1 MDCDERTRELY
12 VLKQLTTRQMW
23 QGQVVHDCIR
33 RTMTNLKNGVP
44 PLLPQEIIAK
54 TRERMRAD
62 YRSSRQGVYRQRPK
76 TLALFEHEYEL
87 EVSEEE
93 WKQSWE
99 HVEKCLDNFYSSAFY
114 AKLHDMPRGNFIQI
128 EEFDSFL
135 LEGVKIHAVLDFAF
149 TEEGLYRIVDWKTGK
164 REGADSTLQLTCY
177 ALYGMGKWDA
187 PLEQIRVIEYNLY
200 GDKMVESD
208 LAPGDIESLKAYV
221 NGSVTDMRRLLS
233 DIEGNKAEE
242 GDFKG
247 TTDAKQCARCNFG
260 KLCPVKVEDS

>member
-1 MDCDERTRELY
+1 MARRVNKDQLLTFDKDFISSY
-12 VLKQLTTRQMW
+12 VLSDPASLSFCDTGLSHEIQQGGLPMVHMTHNCHNWRTNRQ
-23 QGQVVHDCIR
+23 IF
-33 RTMTNLKNGVP
+33 RTLRGAIFDRSG
-44 PLLPQEIIAK
+44 LFEGDK
-54 TRERMRAD
+54 TRN
-62 YRSSRQGVYRQRPK
+62 QVK
-76 TLALFEHEYEL
+76 LFTE
-87 EVSEEE
+87 S
-93 WKQSWE
+93 
-99 HVEKCLDNFYSSAFY
+99 
-114 AKLHDMPRGNFIQI
+114 
-128 EEFDSFL
+128 FDSFL
-135 LEGVKIHAVLDFAF
+135 LEGVKIHAVLDLAF
-149 TEEGLYRIVDWKTGK
+149 KEEGLYRIVDWKTGK